1 MKTILEKLAA
11 LKDPQAL
18 VGGGEWEGKTERQRK
33 KKEKEKR
40 NEGNKP
46 AVMLNVLGRD
56 LPQWFAGLFWE
67 S

>member
-1 MKTILEKLAA
+1 MKTILEKLDA

-18 VGGGEWEGKTERQRK
+18 ARGEKTGRRRK
-33 KKEKEKR
+33 KKEKAEK

-56 LPQWFAGLFWE
+56 LQQWFAGLFWD